1 MAIYD
6 YRPTSTLFHYCS
18 TGSFDGITTN
28 GSIWLS
34 DLQFANDP
42 KELQLAAII
51 EKVMTELTQ
60 EERSPKVRATYASM
74 KLQLEKLRRRLWMH
88 SFSLS
93 RKADQLPMWQE
104 YTDRG
109 RGFCIGFK
117 ATAFDHMS
125 LRIQRVKY
133 INSRHLETLHPA
145 IAAIAA
151 PFIGKENDFA
161 VMLEPMTAVLGLIT
175 SAKDD
180 TWQHEDEVRL
190 IFSSMSR
197 PALDGNLNIPV
208 EILRDGTEV
217 YPKDPLLRLRDGI
230 EIPYFS
236 KQFGRYRSGRW
247 DASGAI
253 ECVII
258 GPNNPR
264 TVTEVLDDLRAK
276 GYRGVSVTRSR
287 CSFRP

>member
-6 YRPTSTLFHYCS
+6 YRPSSTLFHYCS
-18 TGSFDGITTN
+18 AGGFDGITTN

-42 KELQLAAII
+42 KELQLAAIV
-51 EKVMTELTQ
+51 ENVMRELIR
-60 EERSPKVRATYASM
+60 EERSPQVRVTYASM
-74 KLQLEKLRRRLWMH
+74 KRQLEKLRLRLWMY

-93 RKADQLPMWQE
+93 QKADQLPMWQE

-109 RGFCIGFK
+109 RGLCIGFK

-133 INSRHLETLHPA
+133 VRPEHLEALHSA
-145 IAAIAA
+145 VAAIAA

-175 SAKDD
+175 TTKDD

-197 PALDGNLNIPV
+197 PSVDGKINIPV
-208 EILRDGTEV
+208 ELLRDGTET
-217 YPKDPLLRLRDGI
+217 YPKDPLLRSRDGM
-230 EIPYFS
+230 EVPYFS
-236 KQFGRYRSGRW
+236 KQFGKYRSGRW
-247 DASGAI
+247 DPSGAI
-253 ECVII
+253 DSVVI

-264 TVTEVLDDLRAK
+264 TVADVSDELRAK
-276 GYRGVSVTRSR
+276 GYRGVTVTRSR

>member
-1 MAIYD
+1 MAVYD
-6 YRPTSTLFHYCS
+6 YRPSSTLYHYCS
-18 TGSFDGITTN
+18 AGGFEGITKN

-51 EKVMTELTQ
+51 ENVMKELIRQ
-60 EERSPKVRATYASM
+60 ERSPKVRVTYASM
-74 KLQLEKLRRRLWMH
+74 KLQLERLRCRLWMY

-93 RKADQLPMWQE
+93 QRADQLPMWQE

-109 RGFCIGFK
+109 RGLCIGFK

-133 INSRHLETLHPA
+133 VKPEHLESLHSA
-145 IAAIAA
+145 VAAIAA

-175 SAKDD
+175 TTKDD
-180 TWQHEDEVRL
+180 TWQHEEEVRL

-197 PALDGNLNIPV
+197 PSLDGRVNIPV
-208 EILRDGTEV
+208 ELLRDGSET
-217 YPKDPLLRLRDGI
+217 YPRDPLFRSRDGM
-230 EIPYFS
+230 EVPYFS
-236 KQFGRYRSGRW
+236 KQFGKYRAGRW
-247 DASGAI
+247 DPNGAI
-253 ECVII
+253 DSVII

-264 TVTEVLDDLRAK
+264 TVADVSDELRGK
-276 GYRGVSVTRSR
+276 GYRGVTVTRSR